1 MMNDNNIKD
10 INFNRIKYQEYYVYY
25 LINKNKDIDNPTIK
39 KEFYSLTNIKLEL
52 SLSSISK
59 IRSKI
64 VNNFEGL
71 SLEQLVDKINI
82 DNVKIE
88 KYVIDIKY
96 NYKIKTNT
104 TVDRIQKLIIF
115 GTNENLKKL
124 SNTYT
129 KEFFLDYTFKIV
141 PKKFR
146 PYKLMVISG
155 IPLESNKPELL
166 AFILIK
172 YTDHIA
178 YDKLFNYLKYI

>member
-1 MMNDNNIKD
+1 M
-10 INFNRIKYQEYYVYY
+10 
-25 LINKNKDIDNPTIK
+25 
-39 KEFYSLTNIKLEL
+39 
-52 SLSSISK
+52 
-59 IRSKI
+59 
-64 VNNFEGL
+64 
-71 SLEQLVDKINI
+71 VDKINI